1 MYLEKQ
7 FLLLALGILPPRIGC
22 KVNQPY
28 IYHRGM
34 LNGWTWFKAKDH
46 SLGRTMSTA
55 ACSHDGAVYHVDG
68 LPNYCSKM
76 LRADITNNARAAFMF
91 GNWDRI
97 HDRFPTAD
105 VRGIMRIAD
114 AEFRACADT
123 QQEWMQRAKNK
134 HLVDIQRAVA
144 VQRAL
149 CSQFALQPM
158 PTPGNAS
165 EKGTDA
171 S

>member
-1 MYLEKQ
+1 MQGKPTVYLPSWHVEWMDVVQ
-7 FLLLALGILPPRIGC
+7 SEGSFTRSYDEYRSLLTRWGGVPRYVFEILKR
-22 KVNQPY
+22 K
-28 IYHRGM
+28 
-34 LNGWTWFKAKDH
+34 
-46 SLGRTMSTA
+46 
-55 ACSHDGAVYHVDG
+55 VDG